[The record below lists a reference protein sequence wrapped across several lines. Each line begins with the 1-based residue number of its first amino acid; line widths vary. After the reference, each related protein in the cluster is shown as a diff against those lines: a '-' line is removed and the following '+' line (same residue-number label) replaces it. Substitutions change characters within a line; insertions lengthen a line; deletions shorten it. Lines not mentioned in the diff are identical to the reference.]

1 MKLTAGQIEF
11 MIEELSSEIIQM
23 LMEEWGCDMTQAMD
37 IYYNSDT
44 FDRLSNP
51 ATGLYYQSAGY
62 VYDFLKKKIHT
73 GGSAKATFS
82 LCYGKS
88 PHPYYHVRV
97 GAF

>member
-1 MKLTAGQIEF
+1 MKLTVGQIEF

-23 LMEEWGCDMTQAMD
+23 LMD

-62 VYDFLKKKIHT
+62 VYDFLKKEITT
-73 GGSAKATFS
+73 GRIA
-82 LCYGKS
+82 
-88 PHPYYHVRV
+88 
-97 GAF
+97 

>member
-1 MKLTAGQIEF
+1 MKLTVGQIEF

-51 ATGLYYQSAGY
+51 ATGLY
-62 VYDFLKKKIHT
+62 
-73 GGSAKATFS
+73 
-82 LCYGKS
+82 
-88 PHPYYHVRV
+88 
-97 GAF
+97 